1 LHSLVIKIRYAR
13 KQLLNKFTAVAFL
26 PTFYAR
32 EKSRSLHGWSEKNI
46 KKKILNIQEDFE
58 MK

>member
-1 LHSLVIKIRYAR
+1 
-13 KQLLNKFTAVAFL
+13 VAFL